1 MTKYTVWLYEAQ
13 QTKHI
18 LSIPP
23 TVPAGLLYSVF
34 VLFFSGDLQM
44 ILFSHS
50 SRLQSMNDDGV
61 HRRWSPLYHQIFF
74 DFGLFSG
81 LCWQFLAN
89 IIKTFFLC
97 GFSLLAGY
105 FFILPLYFL
114 YRMYGS

>member
-1 MTKYTVWLYEAQ
+1 LYEAQ

-34 VLFFSGDLQM
+34 VLFFGGDLQM

-50 SRLQSMNDDGV
+50 SRLQSMNDDGG

-74 DFGLFSG
+74 DFSLFSG
-81 LCWQFLAN
+81 LYWHFLAN
-89 IIKTFFLC
+89 IIKTFFFC
-97 GFSLLAGY
+97 GFLV
-105 FFILPLYFL
+105 
-114 YRMYGS
+114 